1 MMQINKS
8 LNLVIPIEYEKG
20 GQIFVH
26 STPISREIFEQ
37 YFLVVS
43 KSFANIFA
51 QGLGA
56 IAGPRVAYLMLKQTA
71 TEMGIWGGETGVQNG
86 LMNEIIRL
94 SNVLI
99 PDKKGWKSYPLHTV
113 IAKGI
118 LDKDTVADIE
128 GELVFFTLVSLMNK
142 KNQVEGIM
150 ETVNGL
156 WGSQTTSSGFMEFQ
170 SSLTTSTKVENSGEM
185 ENTSSVPV

>member
-1 MMQINKS
+1 MRINKS
-8 LNLVIPIEYEKG
+8 LNIVIPVDYEKG

-43 KSFANIFA
+43 KTFANIFS

-56 IAGPRVAYLMLKQTA
+56 ISGPRVAYLMLKQTA
-71 TEMGIWGGETGVQNG
+71 TEMGIWNGETGVQAG
-86 LMNEIIRL
+86 LVNEIIRL

-99 PDKKGWKSYPLHTV
+99 PDKKGWKQLPLHTAV
-113 IAKGI
+113 TKGFI
-118 LDKDTVADIE
+118 DSETLAEIE
-128 GELVFFTLVSLMNK
+128 GELVFFTCVSLMNK

-150 ETVNGL
+150 ETVSGL
-156 WGSQTTSSGFMEFQ
+156 WGSQTTSLGFTEFLN
-170 SSLTTSTKVENSGEM
+170 SLTTSTEEGNTGEM
-185 ENTSSVPV
+185 EKTSSVPA